1 VQTGFIGLGAMG
13 LPMARNL
20 HNAGL
25 LHAVWSRT
33 PEKALAFVTETA
45 CRACADPSDLAR
57 QCDAVVCCVSDD
69 AALLEVVDALAPQLR
84 PGMLV
89 IDCSTTSG
97 EAARTAAARVRAGG
111 AEFLDCPVTGGT
123 EGARLGTLAILVGG
137 EPDAFA
143 RARPILSALGRTIA
157 HFGPVGAGQA
167 AKAVNQ
173 IMVAGIN
180 QAVTEALAFGSAEAL
195 PLDKLIATLGH
206 GAAASWFLTHRGPNM
221 QRGSYPLGFK
231 VRLHQKDLEIC
242 QRMAAR
248 HEVRLPV
255 VEMTLLQY
263 KRLLASAEQDEDI
276 SSLYRL
282 KSAMFEDDES

>member
-1 VQTGFIGLGAMG
+1 MQTGFIGLGAMG

-20 HNAGL
+20 HGAGL

-33 PEKALAFVTETA
+33 PEKTLAFVTETA
-45 CRACADPSDLAR
+45 CRACADPGDLAR
-57 QCDAVVCCVSDD
+57 HCDAIVSCVSAD
-69 AALLEVVDALAPQLR
+69 AALLEVVDALVPHLR
-84 PGMLV
+84 PGTLF
-89 IDCSTTSG
+89 IDCSTTSA
-97 EAARTAAARVRAGG
+97 EAARTAAARLRAAGG
-111 AEFLDCPVTGGT
+111 DFLDSPVTGGT

-137 EPDAFA
+137 EAESFA
-143 RARPILSALGRTIA
+143 RAQPVLAALGRTIT

-180 QAVTEALAFGSAEAL
+180 QAVSEALAFGMAEQL
-195 PLDKLIATLGH
+195 PLDKLIATLGQ
-206 GAAASWFLTHRGPNM
+206 GAAASWFLTQRGPNM

-248 HEVRLPV
+248 YGVRLPI
-255 VEMTLLQY
+255 VEMTLLHY
-263 KRLLASAEQDEDI
+263 KRMLAHAEQDEDI

-282 KSAMFEDDES
+282 KAALFEDHES